1 MFNSAQREQ
10 LLKPLNPNRVL
21 RRQGGG
27 KSLSYLAQHDVRAHA
42 IRMFGF
48 GGFDARTLH
57 AEVVSC
63 DKAEGERNW
72 QASVM
77 VTMEVTVR
85 DDNNNTCVYS
95 ETAIGSANL
104 PSKGEALDM
113 AAKTASSDAFKRC
126 LMNLGDQFGLSLY
139 NNGSTAPI
147 VKATLES
154 LSHGGTVEPE
164 VEIVDEDGAA

>member
-1 MFNSAQREQ
+1 MFNTQQKEQ
-10 LLKPLNPNRVL
+10 LLKPLNQGRVL

-48 GGFDARTLH
+48 GGFDSRTLH

-63 DKAEGERNW
+63 TKEEGERNW

-77 VTMEVTVR
+77 VTMEVTIR
-85 DDNNNTCVYS
+85 DSDGNTCVYS
-95 ETAIGSANL
+95 ETAIGSAQL

-126 LMNLGDQFGLSLY
+126 LINVGDQFGLSLY
-139 NNGSTAPI
+139 NNGATAPI
-147 VKATLES
+147 VKATLDS
-154 LSHGGTVEPE
+154 MSHGGTADVE
-164 VEIVDEDGAA
+164 VEITDEEGAA